1 MTTNTTTVNPLQ
13 YPIGKFSIPETYTAE
28 AIQGWINDI
37 KALPA
42 QVRAATD
49 GLNDEQLD
57 TPYRPEGW
65 TLRQVVHHLADS
77 HMNALIRFKWT
88 ITETTPTI
96 KAYSEKAWA
105 MQADY
110 KLPIA
115 SSLHMLESIHTHM
128 VALFETFTDEH
139 WGLYFTHPETGKEIS
154 LKRTLATYA
163 WHGKH
168 HLAHITNTAADF

>member
-1 MTTNTTTVNPLQ
+1 MTTTPTVNPLQ
-13 YPIGKFSIPETYTAE
+13 YPIGKFAIPDVYTPE
-28 AIQGWINDI
+28 AIQEWIQDI

-42 QVRAATD
+42 QIHEATN
-49 GLNDEQLD
+49 GLTDEQLD

-88 ITETTPTI
+88 LTEDAPTI
-96 KAYSEKAWA
+96 KAYDEKGWA
-105 MQADY
+105 LQADY

-115 SSLHMLESIHTHM
+115 PSLPMLEGIHLHM
-128 VALFETFTDEH
+128 VALFESFTNEQWD
-139 WGLYFTHPETGKEIS
+139 LYFIHPQTGKDMT

-168 HLAHITNTAADF
+168 HLAHITNTIATF